1 MNTEFAEL
9 AEGLAAAERALKP
22 GGLLAVVT
30 FHSLEDRIV
39 KRFLQLASGQ
49 EANAN
54 RYAPA
59 RTDTTARF
67 ELVTR
72 RAVGP
77 DDDELAMNPR
87 SRSAKLRVARR
98 TAAPALAL
106 NPADLGVPQIVKK
119 GRR

>member
-1 MNTEFAEL
+1 MNTEFQEL

-22 GGLLAVVT
+22 GGKLAVVT

-39 KRFLQLASGQ
+39 KRFFQLASGH

-59 RTDTTARF
+59 RETTTARF
-67 ELVTR
+67 EMITR

-77 DDDELAMNPR
+77 DEGELAANPR
-87 SRSAKLRVARR
+87 ARSAKLRVGRR
-98 TAAPALAL
+98 TAAAPQPIAPEA
-106 NPADLGVPQIVKK
+106 LGVPQFRKK